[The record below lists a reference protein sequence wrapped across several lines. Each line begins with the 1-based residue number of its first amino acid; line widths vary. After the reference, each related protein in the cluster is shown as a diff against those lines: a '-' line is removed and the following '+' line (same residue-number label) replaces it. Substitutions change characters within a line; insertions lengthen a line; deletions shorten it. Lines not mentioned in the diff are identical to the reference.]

1 MSINRNLYK
10 NYIEL
15 YLIKRK
21 IENSGRI
28 NVSNPYSDSALP
40 LWKQLLYAIVDDN
53 ILFAET
59 LKNVSQELN
68 LTLKELAEKT
78 NIPISTMY
86 KLSSAEPDTRLSTFK
101 KLITFVREEEAGH
114 LHGKVIG
121 LITSRDVL
129 DEFGNQIEI
138 DGEIISIKEY
148 LANTIEEE
156 IILGVRAVREGV
168 SAIVCGPVA
177 ANTLKKILEIPVVG
191 IAFKK
196 ESLIEAVKKA
206 QPKI

>member
-1 MSINRNLYK
+1 LSEFYS
-10 NYIEL
+10 
-15 YLIKRK
+15 
-21 IENSGRI
+21 NST
-28 NVSNPYSDSALP
+28 LP
-40 LWKQLLYAIVDDN
+40 LWKQLLYAIVDDTN
-53 ILFAET
+53 HFADILK
-59 LKNVSQELN
+59 LVSQELN
-68 LTLKELAEKT
+68 LSLKDLAEKA

-101 KLITFVREEEAGH
+101 KLITFVREEEKKTQ
-114 LHGKVIG
+114 LKGKVVG

-138 DGEIISIKEY
+138 DGEIISIREY

-168 SAIVCGPVA
+168 KAIICGPVA
-177 ANTLKKILEIPVVG
+177 ANTLKKILEIPVIG

-196 ESLIEAVKKA
+196 ESLIEAIKKA

>member
-1 MSINRNLYK
+1 LSDFYADSI
-10 NYIEL
+10 
-15 YLIKRK
+15 
-21 IENSGRI
+21 
-28 NVSNPYSDSALP
+28 LP
-40 LWKQLLYAIVDDN
+40 LWKQLLYAIVDDTN
-53 ILFAET
+53 LFADI
-59 LKNVSQELN
+59 LKFVSQELN
-68 LTLKELAEKT
+68 LTLKELAEKA

-101 KLITFVREEEAGH
+101 KLITFVKEEEKKS
-114 LHGKVIG
+114 LLQGKVIG

-138 DGEIISIKEY
+138 DDEIISIREY

-156 IILGVRAVREGV
+156 IILGVRAVRDGV
-168 SAIVCGPVA
+168 GAIICGPVA
-177 ANTLKKILEIPVVG
+177 ANTLKKILDIPVVG

-206 QPKI
+206 QPKM